1 MLPIFETP
9 GELGDQIRW
18 ALNNP
23 DLRLRAAEDAR
34 AAVADRTFDVN
45 ARKLLSLLG
54 V

>member
-9 GELGDQIRW
+9 DELGDLIRW
-18 ALNNP
+18 AIDNP
-23 DLRLRAAEDAR
+23 DKRHEAAENAR

-45 ARKLLSLLG
+45 AKRLLSLLG